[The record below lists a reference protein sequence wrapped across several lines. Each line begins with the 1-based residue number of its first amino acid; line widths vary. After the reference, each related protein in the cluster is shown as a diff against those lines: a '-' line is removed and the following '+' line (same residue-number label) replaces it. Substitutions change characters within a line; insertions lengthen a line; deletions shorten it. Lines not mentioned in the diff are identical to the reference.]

1 MGVPELLAPESLAAT
16 HQPIPRRATEIQ
28 HAHGTTSVLC
38 EGGATILLPRL
49 VGAHVQK
56 GNELVVAQCA
66 ESSPGRAEV
75 LIRKPNLKRA
85 DIYHT
90 RAGYAAQ
97 PKPDRRGEMFV
108 RVEVVASQLGV
119 RAIHIP
125 CQVIRDYFFAAN
137 RSLPWNC
144 QEPLYRFLRLTH
156 DASFDELR
164 LGFRIRRME
173 LKQTHASRT
182 DFATLE
188 RAYNLLADPQL
199 RAAYNEL
206 LIKPD
211 APVPFPYSGF
221 GSLLVEGAPEGDT
234 FFAGRILAF
243 LPEHRRRTFTFP
255 LRKLDFFSDYAIIR
269 DPHRKLEVLIDH
281 QLLPL
286 KWDQTWSQWRHLI
299 SGDIEIS
306 ADFVRTG
313 KYRKQEGKWRLAEW
327 ESALPSRTE
336 IKVLPGTD
344 ESILKARNTH
354 SRFGRYSDEIDR
366 LRWHVQ
372 QIPTECDELRRR
384 CWGHGL
390 PGDFDV
396 IQITWRP
403 DYDPY
408 YYEELS
414 KRARTMYLFREEYI
428 FDLEKCVVVEV
439 PQAGHAT
446 YVFAKPP
453 RFQEFVWQYAKTT
466 RQDILANRH
475 NVAERLGFVGRVVH
489 GANKAEWL
497 KELCLRIREPE
508 TDHYHHHHSGNR
520 DDPGIQGIRA

>member
-1 MGVPELLAPESLAAT
+1 MSAPELQATESLDGT
-16 HQPIPRRATEIQ
+16 DRPIPRRALEIR
-28 HAHGTTSVLC
+28 HADKTTSVVC
-38 EGGATILLPRL
+38 KDGTAISLPKL
-49 VGAHVQK
+49 IGVQVEI
-56 GNELVVAQCA
+56 GNELAMAQDDR
-66 ESSPGRAEV
+66 SSPGRPEV
-75 LIRKPNLKRA
+75 LIRKPNLRRA
-85 DIYHT
+85 DVYHA

-125 CQVIRDYFFAAN
+125 CHAIRDYFFAAN
-137 RSLPWNC
+137 RNLPWNC
-144 QEPLYRFLRLTH
+144 QEPLYRFLRLTR
-156 DASFDELR
+156 DASFEELR

-173 LKQTHASRT
+173 LKQAHASRA

-188 RAYNLLADPQL
+188 RAYNILADPQL

-206 LIKPD
+206 LIRPD

-221 GSLLVEGAPEGDT
+221 GSVLVEGAEEGET
-234 FFAGRILAF
+234 FFARSILAF
-243 LPEHRRRTFTFP
+243 LPERRRRTFAFP

-269 DPHRKLEVLIDH
+269 DLHRKLEVLIDR

-299 SGDIEIS
+299 SGNIEIS

-313 KYRKQEGKWRLAEW
+313 KYLKEGGEWRLVEW
-327 ESALPSRTE
+327 ETALPSRTE
-336 IKVLPGTD
+336 VNVPSSAD
-344 ESILKARNTH
+344 ESILKARNAH
-354 SRFGRYSDEIDR
+354 SRFGRYFDEIDR

-372 QIPTECDELRRR
+372 QIPTERDELRRR

-408 YYEELS
+408 FYEELS

-446 YVFAKPP
+446 YIFAKPG
-453 RFQEFVWQYAKTT
+453 RLQEFVWQYAKTT

-475 NVAERLGFVGRVVH
+475 NIAERLGFIGRVVH

-497 KELCLRIREPE
+497 KELCSRIGESPDLRTARPAA
-508 TDHYHHHHSGNR
+508 T
-520 DDPGIQGIRA
+520 AT